1 VKLERI
7 LQNQGFGSRRQ
18 CRQLV
23 ELGEV
28 RIGGEIVDNPGAEIA
43 TAGLVFEVEGEAWT
57 YRDKT
62 YLALYKPP
70 ATSAP
75 TSPSTTGAFRL
86 LPHQLVARNVQ
97 SVGRLDVDTTGL
109 LLFSDDGAFIHNLS
123 SPKKHVPKIYR
134 AELAEDGSD
143 TLIERLLAG
152 VDLIDEP
159 LPVPALTARLLAPR
173 TLEMSVD
180 LGKYHVVKRMIAAA
194 GNHVEQLHRSGFG
207 GLSLGE
213 GALPAWPKANG
224 SPRSGRPPTTA
235 SRRLKG
241 PTMTDTPRRRPPAP
255 PGPAP

>member
-1 VKLERI
+1 MKLERI

-28 RIGGEIVDNPGAEIA
+28 RIGDEIVDNPGAEIA
-43 TAGLVFEVEGEAWT
+43 TAGLIFEVEGEAWT
-57 YRDKT
+57 YRNKT
-62 YLALYKPP
+62 YLALHKPSGYECSHEP
-70 ATSAP
+70 KHHRGVYS
-75 TSPSTTGAFRL
+75 L

-123 SPKKHVPKIYR
+123 SPKKHIPKIYR
-134 AELAEDGSD
+134 AELAEDGSE
-143 TLIERLLAG
+143 TLIQRLLAG

-173 TLEMSVD
+173 TLEMSID

-213 GALPAWPKANG
+213 GCLAGLAEGEWVYLEAADLQQLHPAA
-224 SPRSGRPPTTA
+224 
-235 SRRLKG
+235 
-241 PTMTDTPRRRPPAP
+241 
-255 PGPAP
+255 

>member
-1 VKLERI
+1 MKLERI

-28 RIGGEIVDNPGAEIA
+28 RIGGEVVDNPGAEIA
-43 TAGLVFEVEGEAWT
+43 TAGLVFEVEGEPWT

-62 YLALYKPP
+62 YLALYKPSGYECSHEP
-70 ATSAP
+70 KHHRGVYS
-75 TSPSTTGAFRL
+75 L
-86 LPHQLVARNVQ
+86 LSHQLVARNVQ

-123 SPKKHVPKIYR
+123 SPKKHVPKVYR

-143 TLIERLLAG
+143 QLIARLLAG

-194 GNHVEQLHRSGFG
+194 GNHVAQLHRSGFG

-213 GALPAWPKANG
+213 GCLAGLAEGEWVYLEAADLQQLHPAA
-224 SPRSGRPPTTA
+224 
-235 SRRLKG
+235 
-241 PTMTDTPRRRPPAP
+241 
-255 PGPAP
+255 

>member
-1 VKLERI
+1 MIKHSAPPVKLERI

-28 RIGGEIVDNPGAEIA
+28 RIHGTVVVDPGAEIA
-43 TAGLVFEVEGEAWT
+43 TAGLQFEVAGEAWT

-62 YLALYKPP
+62 YLALHKPAGFECSHEP
-70 ATSAP
+70 KHHRGVYS
-75 TSPSTTGAFRL
+75 L

-143 TLIERLLAG
+143 RLIERLLAG

-159 LPVPALTARLLAPR
+159 LPVPALTARLLGPR

-207 GLSLGE
+207 GLNLGE
-213 GALPAWPKANG
+213 GCLAGLAEGEWVYLEAADLQQLHPAA
-224 SPRSGRPPTTA
+224 
-235 SRRLKG
+235 
-241 PTMTDTPRRRPPAP
+241 
-255 PGPAP
+255 